1 MAWAGSVPSRR
12 GRASAVPA
20 LPLSLARVL
29 GGALRIFSGA
39 CRECSLSWRG
49 LGDHRLCGCGTS
61 REAFLF
67 SSCSAGKEREEE
79 NSSYQWDVEI
89 DRNR

>member
-29 GGALRIFSGA
+29 GVALRMFSGA

-49 LGDHRLCGCGTS
+49 LGDHRSVDVALPE
-61 REAFLF
+61 RLF
-67 SSCSAGKEREEE
+67 SFPLVRLGRKGKKKIQVT
-79 NSSYQWDVEI
+79 NGM
-89 DRNR
+89 